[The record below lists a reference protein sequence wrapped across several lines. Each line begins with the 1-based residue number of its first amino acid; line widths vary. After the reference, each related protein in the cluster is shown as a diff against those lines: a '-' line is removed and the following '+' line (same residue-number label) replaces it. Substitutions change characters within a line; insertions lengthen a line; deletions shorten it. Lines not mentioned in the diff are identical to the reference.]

1 MPNTKKITFAKLSG
15 GDNYTYWALRM
26 DSLLIREKLQGA
38 LGSKTYNKSE
48 KAGYSGRVIAVIAG
62 VMGDFEVS
70 RKLSDSGY
78 LYTFNLFFTTFLF
91 TFRPTNYLIRTL
103 FSDAFQQSDPLFL
116 KKFPLSATMGNDQKY
131 SFAKLLGSGNYTHWA
146 LRMDSL
152 LIREK
157 LQGALGSIAHNK
169 SEDAL
174 ALIRLQLEDGP
185 LTQIMHLRSAKEAW
199 DKLKDLY
206 NPVSPKARHN
216 ALSHSGAIAVIAP
229 ESTRY
234 SDPVIAPDL
243 DGRTK

>member
-1 MPNTKKITFAKLSG
+1 MGIISISFSHLLNTNTSPASNSSSIASF
-15 GDNYTYWALRM
+15 R
-26 DSLLIREKLQGA
+26 LLP
-38 LGSKTYNKSE
+38 
-48 KAGYSGRVIAVIAG
+48 RVQ
-62 VMGDFEVS
+62 
-70 RKLSDSGY
+70 LSDSGY
-78 LYTFNLFFTTFLF
+78 LYTFNLFFTAFLF

-131 SFAKLLGSGNYTHWA
+131 SFAKLSGSGNYTHWA

-206 NPVSPKARHN
+206 NPGY
-216 ALSHSGAIAVIAP
+216 AL
-229 ESTRY
+229 
-234 SDPVIAPDL
+234 
-243 DGRTK
+243 